1 MNFKTT
7 TAKSESQ
14 GEQDISAL
22 GILLIW
28 QRLHKAFPK
37 AKSSVIHLH

>member
-14 GEQDISAL
+14 GEQDVSAL